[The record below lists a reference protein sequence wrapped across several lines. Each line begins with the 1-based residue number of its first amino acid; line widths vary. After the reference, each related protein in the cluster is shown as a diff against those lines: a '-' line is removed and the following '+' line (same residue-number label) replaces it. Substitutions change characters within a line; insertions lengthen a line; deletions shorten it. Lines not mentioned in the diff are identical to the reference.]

1 MGLNFSN
8 FITTMSFIIYIV
20 SLYWLPFIG
29 MAKLFEKA
37 DEPSWAAY
45 VPFYNV
51 FTAIKIV
58 GAPKWWMAT
67 ALIPIVNIFVIA
79 NILIEMNKS
88 YGRYEFVENAAAI
101 ILPYVYFFLF
111 GQKNPD
117 YIHQSWAVHNDLKK
131 RHRAATKAKDKSA
144 LRRIEKENP
153 FPKKTP
159 IREWAESI
167 IFAVFAAHFIRLFLI
182 EAYTIPTPS
191 MEGSLLVGDFLFVSK
206 VHYGSRMPMTPIA
219 FPLIHNM
226 LPFTGGESY
235 SDLLKW
241 DYRRAPKIQ
250 NVERYDPVVFNYPED
265 DTSFGGLTPSG
276 EMVPYENQYHNRLKS
291 VAPSQRA
298 ALRKELL
305 TRNAHRM
312 VYRPVDKRTHY
323 IKRCVGVPGDKIEVR
338 DGLLYVNDKEADF
351 IDGVQYQYRVDFNN
365 DMQVDYLED
374 KYPITFLS
382 QYSGSNRQVYRE
394 IAFTNPKVAAE
405 IAKNEPTVNGMT
417 RVLYEKG
424 QQAGQAFPY
433 NHAKYP
439 WNIDHYG
446 PITIPAK
453 GTTIELNMNNIE
465 LYERLI
471 AAYEGNDLKVTG
483 GKIYING
490 AEVTSYTP
498 KLDYYWMMGDN
509 RNNSADSRA
518 WGFVPEDHVVG
529 KPLFVWLSL
538 KNGTAR
544 GEHGGVRWERLF
556 MGASGR

>member
-1 MGLNFSN
+1 
-8 FITTMSFIIYIV
+8 MSFIVYII

-29 MAKLFEKA
+29 LAKFFDKA
-37 DEPSWAAY
+37 EEPSWAAY
-45 VPFYNV
+45 VPFYNI
-51 FTAIKIV
+51 FTAIKII
-58 GAPKWWMAT
+58 GAPKWWMIT
-67 ALIPIVNIFVIA
+67 VLIPVVNIFVIA
-79 NILIEMNKS
+79 NILIELNKS
-88 YGRYEFVENAAAI
+88 FGRYAFMDNAWAI
-101 ILPYVYFFLF
+101 IVPYVYFFLF
-111 GQKNPD
+111 GQKDPE
-117 YIHQSWAVHNDLKK
+117 YIHQSWAVHNDLKQ

-159 IREWAESI
+159 VREWAESI

-235 SDLLKW
+235 SDFVKW
-241 DYRRAPKIQ
+241 GYRRAPRIQ

-265 DTSFGGLTPSG
+265 DTSFGGLDANG
-276 EMVPYENQYHNRLKS
+276 EMVNYEFQYHNILKS
-291 VAPSQRA
+291 AQPEQRGA
-298 ALRKELL
+298 IRQQLL
-305 TRNAHRM
+305 TRNAHRL

-323 IKRCVGVPGDKIEVR
+323 IKRCVGIPGDKIEVR

-351 IDGVQYQYRVDFNN
+351 IEGVQYHYRVDFEDN
-365 DMQVDYLED
+365 MQVFDLEE
-374 KYPITFLS
+374 KYNVTFLTKQMS
-382 QYSGSNRQVYRE
+382 ANNRLVERQV
-394 IAFTNPKVAAE
+394 AFTNPKVAAE
-405 IAKNEPTVNGMT
+405 MVKNEPSVKAMT
-417 RVLYEKG
+417 RVLLQKG
-424 QQAGQAFPY
+424 QQASSAFPY

-453 GTTIELNMNNIE
+453 GTPIELNMDNIE
-465 LYERLI
+465 LYQRLI
-471 AAYEGNDLKVTG
+471 AAYEGNELRITG

-490 AEVTSYTP
+490 QEATSYTP

-544 GEHGGVRWERLF
+544 GKHGGVRWDRLF